1 MFDNVLYQSA
11 CDLLSDDIKKN
22 VLPPSLLFS
31 GPNASGKLTCALET
45 ARVLSCREQQ
55 KGAWNCTCP
64 SCTKQKALLA
74 SNVLLM
80 GPGEKTLEISAAKNT
95 LLNQAYNSSTHIE
108 AARYLFLRAV
118 RKLTLRFNA
127 VLWDGED
134 KFSKFSPLLQAIDE
148 ELEKIEIGRQLPEN
162 DELKVILDSVE
173 KNAQMLEEKFL
184 YSSIPVSQ
192 IRNCSAWA
200 HLKSG
205 EEKKIII
212 IENAD
217 CMAESAKNALLKI
230 LEEPPED
237 TVFVLTTTRR
247 SSMMQTILS
256 RVRTYN
262 FFERNQ
268 KQQQEVITRVFHYQA
283 GYTDSMPETVD
294 LFLKGYLPVKP
305 EKIINEGR
313 KFFTTLAEGH
323 VSDLSILVK
332 NCNDFEPK
340 ILFSLFIDGI
350 IDAQKGLCTSPAGCE
365 CSAKILEILR
375 KCFMNV
381 NTMNQNIICALDGL
395 SRDLLILNK
404 TNENVFK
411 EVLK

>member
-173 KNAQMLEEKFL
+173 KNAQMLEKALHF
-184 YSSIPVSQ
+184 
-192 IRNCSAWA
+192 IRI
-200 HLKSG
+200 
-205 EEKKIII
+205 EKK
-212 IENAD
+212 
-217 CMAESAKNALLKI
+217 
-230 LEEPPED
+230 
-237 TVFVLTTTRR
+237 
-247 SSMMQTILS
+247 
-256 RVRTYN
+256 
-262 FFERNQ
+262 
-268 KQQQEVITRVFHYQA
+268 
-283 GYTDSMPETVD
+283 
-294 LFLKGYLPVKP
+294 
-305 EKIINEGR
+305 
-313 KFFTTLAEGH
+313 
-323 VSDLSILVK
+323 
-332 NCNDFEPK
+332 
-340 ILFSLFIDGI
+340 
-350 IDAQKGLCTSPAGCE
+350 
-365 CSAKILEILR
+365 
-375 KCFMNV
+375 
-381 NTMNQNIICALDGL
+381 
-395 SRDLLILNK
+395 
-404 TNENVFK
+404 
-411 EVLK
+411 